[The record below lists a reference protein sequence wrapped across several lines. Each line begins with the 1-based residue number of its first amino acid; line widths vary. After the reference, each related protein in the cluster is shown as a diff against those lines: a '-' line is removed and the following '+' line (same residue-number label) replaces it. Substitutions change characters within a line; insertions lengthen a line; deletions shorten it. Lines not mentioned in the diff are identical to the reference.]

1 MGIPPAEQRSPEYLG
16 RFVTGEIEK
25 WSGPIRAATIS
36 LD

>member
-25 WSGPIRAATIS
+25 WSGPIRAANIG